1 MSTKSATHPKH
12 PSLETLVCHCYEEL
26 PNPEQAAV
34 NAHLERCDSCR
45 AKVGEL
51 RSVGLALDQWKVKS
65 PAPLRS
71 SRRTLVEWG
80 LAAGIVLSVG
90 IGIGRFTSPSPPTA
104 EQLAIQVLP
113 RVQAQLGQQIT
124 TAVRSETG
132 GLRES
137 LKSDFQQIAA
147 NMGETNRT
155 ENRELLSAFAQ
166 EWASLRAQDR
176 SENLALLTRIEQS
189 RKNDYVRL
197 RRDLET
203 IALSADQGIAEAQYG
218 IYRLAQNSPAHN
230 VPSPSSAPQTPAE
243 VPERNNP

>member
-1 MSTKSATHPKH
+1 MNTESATPPKH
-12 PSLETLVCHCYEEL
+12 PSLETLVSHCYEDL
-26 PNPEQAAV
+26 PSSEQAAV
-34 NAHLERCDSCR
+34 TAHLESCSSCR
-45 AKVGEL
+45 DKVGEF
-51 RSVGLALDQWKVKS
+51 RSVGMALDQWRVKS
-65 PAPLRS
+65 PTPVRS
-71 SRRTLVEWG
+71 GRRAFLEWG
-80 LAAGIVLSVG
+80 LAAGVVLGIG
-90 IGIGRFTSPSPPTA
+90 IGIGRFTAPTLPSV
-104 EQLAIQVLP
+104 EQLTSELMP
-113 RVQAQLGQQIT
+113 RVQAQLAGQIAT
-124 TAVRSETG
+124 TVRSETG

-147 NMGETNRT
+147 GIGETNRT

-166 EWASLRAQDR
+166 EWASLRTQDQ

-230 VPSPSSAPQTPAE
+230 VPSPSSGPQTPAE
-243 VPERNNP
+243 ATERNNP